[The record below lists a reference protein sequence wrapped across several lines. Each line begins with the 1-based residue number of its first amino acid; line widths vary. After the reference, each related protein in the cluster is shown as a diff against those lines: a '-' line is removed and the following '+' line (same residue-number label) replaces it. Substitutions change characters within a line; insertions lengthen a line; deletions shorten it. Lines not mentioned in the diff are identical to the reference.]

1 MDIDYALA
9 FDFVDS
15 DGRPYQLRFRRD
27 ADLVDSGQLIA
38 VIAKS
43 RPDKGLTR
51 AISRPGV
58 NFHDVVAA
66 LAGWH
71 SWARLTDNTID
82 LAAIRRRVLD
92 AGLGSSEWDIMDQA

>member
-9 FDFVDS
+9 FDFLDA
-15 DGRPYQLRFRRD
+15 DGRPYQLRFRRE
-27 ADLVDSGQLIA
+27 ADDTGQLIA
-38 VIAKS
+38 VIAKF
-43 RPDKGLTR
+43 RPDNGHTV

-71 SWARLTDNTID
+71 TWARLTDSTVD
-82 LAAIRRRVLD
+82 LPAIGRRIRD
-92 AGLGSSEWDIMDQA
+92 AGLG